1 MLVSLFAELLLP
13 PTLLIVVMVI
23 AIIIR
28 QKLPRTSLSLLIGS
42 VFSFYVLSIPIMT
55 SVLMAPLQIYPP
67 LTEQQISSD
76 KSEAIVVLGAGRL
89 ESAPEFNNADT
100 VPALG
105 LQRLRYAAWLKR
117 RTHLPLIVSGGKLQK
132 EFLLSEAQLM
142 RDVLQKEFL
151 VEVNFMEKNS
161 LNTHQN
167 ALFTA
172 NLLKNIGV
180 TDIFLVSNAWHL
192 RRAVEAFEQQGINV
206 LPAPTA
212 YYGSGELLANV
223 TLRDFFPSGKAFQ
236 NSYYALHEY
245 LGIIWYKILY

>member
-1 MLVSLFAELLLP
+1 MLVKLLAELLLP
-13 PTLLIVVMVI
+13 PTVLIVVMVI
-23 AIIIR
+23 AIFIR
-28 QKLPRTSLSLLIGS
+28 QKSPRISLGLLIGS
-42 VFSFYVLSIPIMT
+42 VFSFYALSIPFITTM
-55 SVLMAPLQIYPP
+55 LMAPLQTYPP
-67 LTEQQISSD
+67 LSEQQILSD
-76 KSEAIVVLGAGRL
+76 KSEAIVVLGAGRY

-117 RTHLPLIVSGGKLQK
+117 RTHLPLIVSGGKLRK
-132 EFLLSEAQLM
+132 DYLLSEAQLM

-161 LNTHQN
+161 LDTHQN

-192 RRAVEAFEQQGINV
+192 RRAVAAFEQQGINV

-212 YYGSGELLANV
+212 YYGSRELFANM
-223 TLRDFFPSGKAFQ
+223 TLMDFLPSGKAFQ

-245 LGIIWYKILY
+245 LGIVWYKILY